1 MALEC
6 CRQTR
11 GLRHHATT
19 WASLYNSII
28 HTHTHTHTGGR
39 AVRTTSPKA
48 SNDLHPPGP
57 PCPNGTGG
65 PIGTVPLPE
74 TNLSCSR
81 APSQTPPARHHRTR
95 TQTDGGGG
103 TPRKSLG
110 GVRRACLLAD
120 GHTKATH
127 TPPPPKPSLLQNR
140 RARTYPTPPRTRP
153 QPDPAPPAPR
163 APAGERGPSG
173 PNWRSSTSR

>member
-1 MALEC
+1 M
-6 CRQTR
+6 
-11 GLRHHATT
+11 
-19 WASLYNSII
+19 
-28 HTHTHTHTGGR
+28 
-39 AVRTTSPKA
+39 RTTSPKA

-110 GVRRACLLAD
+110 GVRRACLLAG

-140 RARTYPTPPRTRP
+140 RARTYPNP
-153 QPDPAPPAPR
+153 PPAP
-163 APAGERGPSG
+163 APNPTLPHPPHAPRPGSVAAQVRTGDPPDRRPHHARPPSRQHGRRGG
-173 PNWRSSTSR
+173 P